1 MKTTPYELVFGQPP
15 RDSAFPGLSN
25 RQSVME
31 EDVQD
36 LLEERERD
44 EDFVLD
50 GSDFD
55 DHVHSGDTHAD
66 QWEEPE
72 QENNEDQ
79 HTLIEEFAEDD
90 NARDENSESKYE
102 YSDGRQVDQREEPE
116 QENSEDQHTIEE
128 FAEHDNK
135 RDENSELKFEYSD
148 GRQVDQREEP
158 EQENSENQYK
168 IEELAEDDNEEWE
181 IKPDSNTRPQL
192 ATTHKH
198 IHIREEADKLYLRN
212 AERMRMKY
220 TKCKRKKVLTF
231 SQGNVVSV
239 RIPRIDRT
247 STDFHRI
254 PCVVVERRGSKFF
267 LYRLRYVNVS
277 FCCILYLLHT
287 YHTDVLTVY

>member
-1 MKTTPYELVFGQPP
+1 MTTREMKIRV
-15 RDSAFPGLSN
+15 
-25 RQSVME
+25 
-31 EDVQD
+31 
-36 LLEERERD
+36 
-44 EDFVLD
+44 
-50 GSDFD
+50 
-55 DHVHSGDTHAD
+55 
-66 QWEEPE
+66 
-72 QENNEDQ
+72 
-79 HTLIEEFAEDD
+79 
-90 NARDENSESKYE
+90 
-102 YSDGRQVDQREEPE
+102 
-116 QENSEDQHTIEE
+116 
-128 FAEHDNK
+128 
-135 RDENSELKFEYSD
+135 KFEYSD

-158 EQENSENQYK
+158 EQENSENQYE

-277 FCCILYLLHT
+277 NFVSTTYISHRCAHSILKVCYGSWALSRRCEFDCGGIISEFLPPWHLDE
-287 YHTDVLTVY
+287 HCPPFFLQIHLPIVANSCKR

>member
-116 QENSEDQHTIEE
+116 QENSE
-128 FAEHDNK
+128 
-135 RDENSELKFEYSD
+135 
-148 GRQVDQREEP
+148 
-158 EQENSENQYK
+158 NQYE

-192 ATTHKH
+192 ATTHKHIH

-231 SQGNVVSV
+231 SQGDVVSV

-277 FCCILYLLHT
+277 FCCICIYYIHITQMCSRYTKSLLWRGRS
-287 YHTDVLTVY
+287 

>member
-1 MKTTPYELVFGQPP
+1 MSIVHIFSDKHAPSYGRSQLQEIQCKHAAHTCSLPVAQSDLQLHMLDWNSFN
-15 RDSAFPGLSN
+15 GL
-25 RQSVME
+25 
-31 EDVQD
+31 
-36 LLEERERD
+36 
-44 EDFVLD
+44 
-50 GSDFD
+50 
-55 DHVHSGDTHAD
+55 
-66 QWEEPE
+66 
-72 QENNEDQ
+72 
-79 HTLIEEFAEDD
+79 EDD

-231 SQGNVVSV
+231 SQGCHHVVSV